1 MVWGLCYKLTTIKNS
16 QVGRYDSTKKYN
28 FAAKVPLAN
37 SLSRECL
44 SKSVSWG
51 KPYSMESY
59 SHIVRS
65 VRIL

>member
-28 FAAKVPLAN
+28 FAAKVRLAN
-37 SLSRECL
+37 RLSGQFI

-51 KPYSMESY
+51 KPYLTESY

-65 VRIL
+65 IRIL